1 MLSVK
6 HITKTYPGE
15 DYGAVKD
22 ISFNLGMNEI
32 LTIVGRSGSGK
43 STLLQMLAGLMKSDS
58 GEILFHGSV
67 LENPEE
73 QLVAGHPKIKMVFQ
87 DYKVKIG
94 MTVEENIKY
103 MLLNYHEDYRSV
115 RTSELLSLT
124 GLESFLEKK
133 KTNELS
139 GGQLQRLSIARALAD
154 EPELLLMDEPFSN
167 LDPVT
172 KENLI
177 IALRNIIQNEQLS
190 IVFVTHDTR
199 DALMV
204 SDRVIYMS
212 SGQLVQLG
220 EVSKI
225 YNQPINL
232 EVASFFGRINHLK
245 SITGEDVFIRAE
257 NCHIEEN
264 KANGVKMAVEACFN
278 LGHVFSSQD
287 FS

>member
-103 MLLNYHEDYRSV
+103 MLLNYHEDYRSA

-124 GLESFLEKK
+124 GLESF
-133 KTNELS
+133 S
-139 GGQLQRLSIARALAD
+139 LA
-154 EPELLLMDEPFSN
+154 
-167 LDPVT
+167 
-172 KENLI
+172 I
-177 IALRNIIQNEQLS
+177 
-190 IVFVTHDTR
+190 H
-199 DALMV
+199 
-204 SDRVIYMS
+204 
-212 SGQLVQLG
+212 
-220 EVSKI
+220 
-225 YNQPINL
+225 
-232 EVASFFGRINHLK
+232 FG
-245 SITGEDVFIRAE
+245 
-257 NCHIEEN
+257 
-264 KANGVKMAVEACFN
+264 
-278 LGHVFSSQD
+278 
-287 FS
+287 